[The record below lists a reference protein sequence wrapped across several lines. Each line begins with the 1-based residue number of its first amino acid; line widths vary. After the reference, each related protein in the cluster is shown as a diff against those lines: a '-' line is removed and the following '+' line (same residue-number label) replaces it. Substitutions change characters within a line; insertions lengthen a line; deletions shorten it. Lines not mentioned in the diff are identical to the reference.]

1 MNFVKKAVKVF
12 VASVA
17 LFITMVLYVVCI
29 LVIAPFALLVNVDS
43 NVSEIAEKCFDKIIM
58 TGGWRKD

>member
-43 NVSEIAEKCFDKIIM
+43 NVSEIAGKCFDKIVM

>member
-17 LFITMVLYVVCI
+17 LFITMVLYVICV
-29 LVIAPFALLVNVDS
+29 LVITPFALLVNVDS
-43 NVSEIAEKCFDKIIM
+43 NVSEIAKKCFDKIIM